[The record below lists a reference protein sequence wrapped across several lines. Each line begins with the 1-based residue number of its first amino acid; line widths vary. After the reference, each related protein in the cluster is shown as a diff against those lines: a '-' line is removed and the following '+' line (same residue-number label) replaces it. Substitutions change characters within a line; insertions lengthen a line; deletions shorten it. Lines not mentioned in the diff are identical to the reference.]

1 MEKERREIIEFIK
14 KGGPVELIAFFAIVE
29 HPEDFPDCTKGT
41 FKRAIKLL
49 REVQSEVQNNQV
61 HAVLERAVNLIRRHG
76 LHKEVAA

>member
-14 KGGPVELIAFFAIVE
+14 KAGPVELVTFFAIMG

-41 FKRAIKLL
+41 FKLSIKLL
-49 REVQSEVQNNQV
+49 REAQSEVQNNQV
-61 HAVLERAVNLIRRHG
+61 HAVLERTVTLIRRHG